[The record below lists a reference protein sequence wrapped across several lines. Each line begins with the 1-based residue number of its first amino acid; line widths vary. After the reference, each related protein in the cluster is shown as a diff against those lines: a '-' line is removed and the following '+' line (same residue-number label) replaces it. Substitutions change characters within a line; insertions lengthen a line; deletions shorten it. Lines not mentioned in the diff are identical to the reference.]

1 MLGVNKGT
9 GQATR
14 VGRWLL
20 LMLVAWAE
28 VQQQLTGVTRSVI
41 SVRAAC
47 IDSAAEPRARW
58 RAKTTPLHMSACF
71 SRAPV
76 STKGVVVVVLDAA
89 GDRRAAVVR
98 SVYSVNN
105 TVTVCL
111 TFIVCRSCCC
121 SVERPRRLWS
131 GAALCV
137 H

>member
-1 MLGVNKGT
+1 VLGVSKGT
-9 GQATR
+9 EQATR

-71 SRAPV
+71 SRALV
-76 STKGVVVVVLDAA
+76 STKRVVVLHAA
-89 GDRRAAVVR
+89 GDRRAAVIR

-105 TVTVCL
+105 TVCL